1 MEPGDRGEEI
11 RRHLGELLPSTAG
24 AVGGA
29 LVAVAVAG
37 PTGALTGAASGAV
50 LDHVVKEALGR
61 RRKRGTRALD
71 IAAAEAHLTPEQLL
85 QRILADERLLE
96 LAATVIA
103 AAAETTLNA
112 KIRALGQALAR
123 GTLATDEAEIDV
135 ERFMV
140 ATLAALE
147 APHIR
152 VLHQM
157 VRRHEDYG
165 EEWGPD
171 GRHKAHGWTLEA
183 LNKQLPGLSTVHRPV
198 LGTLS
203 ANGLI
208 WDTAIGAPGY
218 DVETLGHPSRWAV
231 SLYGARV
238 LRAVEASGAE
248 ES

>member
-1 MEPGDRGEEI
+1 MEPGDRGDEI

-29 LVAVAVAG
+29 LVGVAVAG
-37 PTGALTGAASGAV
+37 PAGALAGAASGAV

-61 RRKRGTRALD
+61 RRARGTRALD

-96 LAATVIA
+96 LAATVVA

-123 GTLATDEAEIDV
+123 GTLATDEAEIDA

-147 APHIR
+147 ALHIR
-152 VLHQM
+152 VLNQM
-157 VRRHEDYG
+157 VQRYEDYG
-165 EEWGPD
+165 EEFGLVSGLPCGEARSGVKIGC
-171 GRHKAHGWTLEA
+171 GRPLTSL
-183 LNKQLPGLSTVHRPV
+183 LLGL
-198 LGTLS
+198 L
-203 ANGLI
+203 
-208 WDTAIGAPGY
+208 
-218 DVETLGHPSRWAV
+218 
-231 SLYGARV
+231 
-238 LRAVEASGAE
+238 
-248 ES
+248 

>member
-1 MEPGDRGEEI
+1 MEPGDRSEEI
-11 RRHLGELLPSTAG
+11 RRRLGELLPSTAG

-29 LVAVAVAG
+29 LVGVAVAG
-37 PTGALTGAASGAV
+37 TTGALAGAASGAV

-61 RRKRGTRALD
+61 RRARGTRALD
-71 IAAAEAHLTPEQLL
+71 IAATEAHLTPEQLL

-140 ATLAALE
+140 ATLTALE

-157 VRRHEDYG
+157 VRRYEDYG

-183 LNKQLPGLSTVHRPV
+183 LNKHLPGLSTVLRPV
-198 LGTLS
+198 LGTIS

-218 DVETLGHPSRWAV
+218 DVGTLGHPSRSAV
-231 SLYGARV
+231 SLYGVRV
-238 LRAVEASGAE
+238 LRAVEASSAE
-248 ES
+248 DS